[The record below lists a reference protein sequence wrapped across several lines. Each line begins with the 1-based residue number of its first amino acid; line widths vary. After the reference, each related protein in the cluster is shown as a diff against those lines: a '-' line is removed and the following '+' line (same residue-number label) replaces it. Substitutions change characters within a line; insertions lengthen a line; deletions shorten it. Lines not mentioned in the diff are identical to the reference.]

1 MSVVVLVD
9 DHCLEVVYCASKVTS
24 RAPLV
29 IFICV
34 CLCKLCESSVGRE
47 IFVSESLRF
56 TFHVH
61 TQYCFMV

>member
-9 DHCLEVVYCASKVTS
+9 DRRHKVVYCANKATS
-24 RAPLV
+24 RALLA

-34 CLCKLCESSVGRE
+34 CLCKLRESSVDRE
-47 IFVSESLRF
+47 IFVSELLRF
-56 TFHVH
+56 SFHVH